1 MNKLVDYQRTGP
13 GIGKRSTGGFSFSD
27 FWRIYREKFFKL
39 LAINLM
45 YIVCLIIVGLMCW
58 LPISKTVMKESYLSN
73 KLTAYELN
81 DSYLN
86 IINNYTKSYKITE
99 EQADAALP
107 YITRALDAVKEANP
121 DVLKDGTSGFE
132 LDKFSTAQLETVF
145 ANFKKAAGALGFT
158 LSEEKPD
165 DGADKLYVLK
175 DNANQSITKFTVAD
189 GKLTMLD
196 YIPQTITDLL
206 VLLLCLTPI
215 ILLGPINLAATR
227 LTRDYAR
234 GVPSFMFPDIWDT
247 IKKNWWQ
254 GLVISALQYVT
265 LSCAAIAAV
274 WYYTF
279 LSKGFFYIFGFA
291 LCLFLGYVFISMNFY
306 TGIMQVTLDMK
317 LGKILKNAFYFTVI
331 AMGRNILMIL
341 AGLLILVIFFALIIY
356 GLAISLVMSL
366 TITAILILPFS
377 FWFYFVSFMTYPK
390 LQKYIIDP
398 YYADLKK
405 KEAEAAESSQL
416 EGGSDDDAEDEKEPE
431 YVYYN
436 GRMVHRSALEQESL
450 FNDDNSVESDGEKK

>member
-132 LDKFSTAQLETVF
+132 LDKFSAAQLETVF

-158 LSEEKPD
+158 LSASKNFYALNTSVKNGGWEQGKENITELFDIKIGVIGGGWAGKHYIKLLRNFYVDVLLYDPFISAEAAKALGAEKVELETLLKE
-165 DGADKLYVLK
+165 ADIVSIHAPSIPSTYHMINADSLKLMKKDAVLINTARGTIIDEAALYEHMKNGGLKYACIDVFDPEPPAK
-175 DNANQSITKFTVAD
+175 DN
-189 GKLTMLD
+189 
-196 YIPQTITDLL
+196 PLL
-206 VLLLCLTPI
+206 
-215 ILLGPINLAATR
+215 
-227 LTRDYAR
+227 
-234 GVPSFMFPDIWDT
+234 
-247 IKKNWWQ
+247 
-254 GLVISALQYVT
+254 
-265 LSCAAIAAV
+265 
-274 WYYTF
+274 
-279 LSKGFFYIFGFA
+279 
-291 LCLFLGYVFISMNFY
+291 
-306 TGIMQVTLDMK
+306 TLD
-317 LGKILKNAFYFTVI
+317 NVI
-331 AMGRNILMIL
+331 VTPHL
-341 AGLLILVIFFALIIY
+341 AGLARN
-356 GLAISLVMSL
+356 GLKRIGTFVCEEL
-366 TITAILILPFS
+366 THFL
-377 FWFYFVSFMTYPK
+377 
-390 LQKYIIDP
+390 
-398 YYADLKK
+398 
-405 KEAEAAESSQL
+405 
-416 EGGSDDDAEDEKEPE
+416 
-431 YVYYN
+431 N
-436 GRMVHRSALEQESL
+436 GETVRGEVTREMLARMA
-450 FNDDNSVESDGEKK
+450 